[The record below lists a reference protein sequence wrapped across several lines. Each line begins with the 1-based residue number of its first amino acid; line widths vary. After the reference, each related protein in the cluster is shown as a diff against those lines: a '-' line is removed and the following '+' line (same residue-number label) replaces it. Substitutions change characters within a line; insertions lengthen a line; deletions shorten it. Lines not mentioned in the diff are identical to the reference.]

1 MQTAATDLTFLIVAC
16 VLFFFLLCIAF
27 VVIVDHK
34 ARLPGEFTN
43 DPFSIVGMRR
53 DHPVFGFVITM
64 TLLVVIASLLA
75 ALTAALAERLGL
87 TGVQEPQGLLAKL
100 KNERTAERVRHFH
113 NLAPR
118 AYAIEGK
125 KNVCFLCH
133 GDYPHSRAPMIR
145 TLLNMHT
152 QFVACMT
159 CHQNPE
165 KIPETAITLR
175 WMNFSGIAVKGPP
188 FGTDVDAATGALVQT
203 DDYYSKITA
212 YARQPDGTES
222 LLEFT
227 ADDPRTQEFAS
238 VRERLTDADRDAVK
252 KKFHANVNSK
262 GRFCTRCHTGGGA
275 GFVPFRQ
282 LGFSERRARDL
293 TDVNIVGLVSKYREF
308 YLPLLT
314 RGDALPPA
322 AKMPAG
328 NKGGPDMRQDTRA
341 WWKRSYDAPRPA
353 PAKPQ

>member
-1 MQTAATDLTFLIVAC
+1 MQIAPTDVTFLIVAC
-16 VLFFFLLCIAF
+16 VLFFFFLCIAF

-53 DHPVFGFVITM
+53 DHPVFGFVITV
-64 TLLVVIASLLA
+64 TLLVVIGSLLA
-75 ALTAALAERLGL
+75 ALTVALAESLGL

-100 KNERTAERVRHFH
+100 QKERTAERVRHFH

-118 AYAIEGK
+118 NYAIEGA

-133 GDYPHSRAPMIR
+133 GDYAHSRAPMIR

-152 QFVACMT
+152 QFIACMT

-165 KIPETAITLR
+165 RIPESAIALR
-175 WMNFSGIAVKGPP
+175 WKNFSGIAVQGPP
-188 FGTDVDAATGALVQT
+188 FGTDVDPATGALVQT

-212 YARQPDGTES
+212 YAKQRDGTET
-222 LLEFT
+222 LLEFP
-227 ADDPRTQEFAS
+227 ADDPRTREFAAARS
-238 VRERLTDADRDAVK
+238 QLSDADRDAVK
-252 KKFHANVNSK
+252 KKFHADVAPK

-293 TDVNIVGLVSKYREF
+293 ADVNIVGLVSKYREF

-314 RGDALPPA
+314 RGDTAPPA
-322 AKMPAG
+322 ATLPA
-328 NKGGPDMRQDTRA
+328 KGGQDVRQDTRA
-341 WWKRSYDAPRPA
+341 WWKRTYDAPRPA
-353 PAKPQ
+353 PANPR